1 MAAFDNVTVKEGVEQ
16 ETVDAVE
23 AISTYKYGWETD
35 IEMEY
40 APKGVNPDIVR
51 LISEKNEE
59 PEWMTEW
66 RLKAFERWTQMKEP
80 TWAMVDYPEID
91 FQEQYYYAR
100 PKSMA
105 TKPKSLDEVDPKLL
119 ATYEKLGIP
128 LKEQMILAGVEGADD
143 APADAVSALSAT
155 AGSDRRVAVDAVFD
169 SVSVGTTFKKELEKA
184 GVIFCSISEA
194 IREHPELVK
203 KYLGSVVPV
212 SDNFYATL
220 NSAVFSDGSFVY
232 VPPGVRCPMELSTY
246 FRINAENTGQFERTL
261 IIADKGSYVS
271 YLEGCTAPK
280 RDTAQLHAAVVEII
294 VEEDA
299 EVKYSTVQNWF
310 PGDENGKG
318 GIYNFVTKRADCR
331 GDRAKVMWTQV
342 ETGSAVTWKYPSCIL
357 RGNESQGEF
366 YSIAIANNHQQAD
379 TGTKMI
385 HLGKDTRS
393 RIVSKGISA
402 GVAQNTY
409 RGLVSMHPKAK
420 NSRNYTQCDSLLIG
434 DKCGAHTVPY
444 IEVKNNSSRCEHEAT
459 TSKVDDEQL
468 FYCRQRG
475 MDEEE
480 AVALVVNGFCKEVL
494 QALPMEFAMEA
505 QALVAIS
512 LEGSVG

>member
-1 MAAFDNVTVKEGVEQ
+1 MTAPDGKLEVREGVDR
-16 ETVDAVE
+16 ETVETVANMG
-23 AISTYKYGWETD
+23 AYKHGWNTE
-35 IEMEY
+35 IEMDF
-40 APKGVNPDIVR
+40 APKGLDESIVR
-51 LISEKNEE
+51 LISERNEE
-59 PEWMTEW
+59 PGWMTEW
-66 RLKAFERWTQMKEP
+66 RLEAFERWQTKTEP
-80 TWAMVDYPEID
+80 DWAMLNITPIDY
-91 FQEQYYYAR
+91 QEQYYYAR
-100 PKSMA
+100 PA
-105 TKPKSLDEVDPKLL
+105 TMREKPKSLDEVDPKLL
-119 ATYEKLGIP
+119 ETYQKLGIP
-128 LKEQMILAGVEGADD
+128 LKEQAILAGVDGAED
-143 APADAVSALSAT
+143 APAE
-155 AGSDRRVAVDAVFD
+155 GRRVAVDAVFD
-169 SVSVGTTFKKELEKA
+169 SVSVGTTFKEELAKA

-203 KYLGSVVPV
+203 KYLGSVVPQ
-212 SDNFYATL
+212 SDNYFATL

-271 YLEGCTAPK
+271 YLEGCTAPQ

-294 VEEDA
+294 AEEDA

-331 GDRAKVMWTQV
+331 GDRSKVMWTQV
-342 ETGSAVTWKYPSCIL
+342 ETGSAITWKYPSCIL

-366 YSIAIANNHQQAD
+366 YSIAITNNWQQAD

-385 HLGKDTRS
+385 HLGRDTRS

-402 GVAQNTY
+402 GHAQNTY
-409 RGLVSMHPKAK
+409 RGQVAMHPKAK
-420 NSRNYTQCDSLLIG
+420 DSRNYTQCDSLLIG
-434 DKCGAHTVPY
+434 SECGAHTVPY
-444 IEVKNNSSRCEHEAT
+444 IEVRNNSSRVEHEAT
-459 TSKVDDEQL
+459 TSKVDDDQL

-505 QALVAIS
+505 QQLVAIS

>member
-1 MAAFDNVTVKEGVEQ
+1 MTVLETVNAPELREGVDRETI
-16 ETVDAVE
+16 ETVQAM
-23 AISTYKYGWETD
+23 AGKYKYGWETE
-35 IEMEY
+35 IETEY
-40 APKGVNPDIVR
+40 APKGLNEDIVR
-51 LISEKNEE
+51 LISQKNGEPAWLLDWRLDAFRRWQKMEE
-59 PEWMTEW
+59 P
-66 RLKAFERWTQMKEP
+66 R
-80 TWAMVDYPEID
+80 WAMLNYPEID
-91 FQEQYYYAR
+91 YQDQFYYAT

-105 TKPKSLDEVDPKLL
+105 KKPKSLDEVDPKLL
-119 ATYEKLGIP
+119 ATYAKLGIP
-128 LKEQMILAGVEGADD
+128 LKEQMLLAGVEGEAE
-143 APADAVSALSAT
+143 P
-155 AGSDRRVAVDAVFD
+155 RKVAVDAVFD
-169 SVSVGTTFKKELEKA
+169 SVSVGTTFKAELAKA

-194 IREHPELVK
+194 VREHPELVK
-203 KYLGSVVPV
+203 QYLGSVVPPT
-212 SDNFYATL
+212 DNFFATL

-232 VPPGVRCPMELSTY
+232 IPKGVKCPMELSTY

-261 IIADKGSYVS
+261 IVADEGSYVS

-280 RDTAQLHAAVVEII
+280 RDTNQLHAAVVEIVI
-294 VEEDA
+294 LKDA
-299 EVKYSTVQNWF
+299 EVKYSTVQNWY
-310 PGDENGKG
+310 PGDENGVG

-342 ETGSAVTWKYPSCIL
+342 ETGSAITWKYPSCIL
-357 RGNESQGEF
+357 RGDDSQGEF
-366 YSIAIANNHQQAD
+366 YSIAIANNAQQAD

-385 HLGKDTRS
+385 HLGKRTKS

-402 GVAQNTY
+402 GRAQNTY

-420 NSRNYTQCDSLLIG
+420 DSRNYTQCDSLLIG

-444 IEVKNNSSRCEHEAT
+444 IEVRNNSSRVEHEAT
-459 TSKVDDEQL
+459 TSKVDDDQL
-468 FYCRQRG
+468 FYCRSRG

-505 QALVAIS
+505 QSLVAIS

>member
-1 MAAFDNVTVKEGVEQ
+1 MDNAADDVMVKEGVDQ
-16 ETVDAVE
+16 DTVDAVRE
-23 AISTYKYGWETD
+23 VGGAYKYGWQTD

-40 APKGVNPDIVR
+40 APKGLSADIVK
-51 LISEKNEE
+51 LISTKNEE
-59 PEWMTEW
+59 PQWMLDW
-66 RLKAFERWTQMKEP
+66 RLAAYDRWLQKEEP
-80 TWAMVDYPEID
+80 TWAMVDYPQID
-91 FQEQYYYAR
+91 FQDQYYYAR
-100 PKSMA
+100 PKSMEI
-105 TKPKSLDEVDPKLL
+105 KPKSLDEVDPKLL

-128 LKEQMILAGVEGADD
+128 LKEQMILAGVEGAEELTE
-143 APADAVSALSAT
+143 AP
-155 AGSDRRVAVDAVFD
+155 RRVAVDAVFD
-169 SVSVGTTFKKELEKA
+169 SVSVGTTFQAELLKA

-194 IREHPELVK
+194 IRDHPELVK

-212 SDNFYATL
+212 SDNYYATL

-271 YLEGCTAPK
+271 YLEGCTAPA
-280 RDTAQLHAAVVEII
+280 RDIAQLHAAVVEII
-294 VEEDA
+294 IEEDA
-299 EVKYSTVQNWF
+299 EVKYSTVQNWY
-310 PGDENGKG
+310 PGDEDGKG

-331 GDRAKVMWTQV
+331 GDRSKVMWTQV

-357 RGNESQGEF
+357 RGDDSQGEF
-366 YSIAIANNHQQAD
+366 YSIAITNNMQQAD

-385 HLGKDTRS
+385 HLGKRSKS

-402 GVAQNTY
+402 GKAQNTY
-409 RGLVSMHPKAK
+409 RGLVSMHPKATH
-420 NSRNYTQCDSLLIG
+420 SRNYTQCDSLLIG

-444 IEVKNNSSRCEHEAT
+444 IEVKNNSSRVEHEAT
-459 TSKVDDEQL
+459 TSKVDDDQL
-468 FYCRQRG
+468 FYCRSRG

-480 AVALVVNGFCKEVL
+480 AVALVVNGFCKDVL

-505 QALVAIS
+505 QQLVAIS

>member
-1 MAAFDNVTVKEGVEQ
+1 MAATKDMIAKEGVEE
-16 ETVDAVE
+16 ETVDAVRTL
-23 AISTYKYGWETD
+23 ADNYKYGWETE

-59 PEWMTEW
+59 PEWMLEW
-66 RLKAFERWTQMKEP
+66 RLAAFARWEKLTEP
-80 TWAMVDYPEID
+80 TWAMVNYPDID
-91 FQEQYYYAR
+91 FQDIYYYAR
-100 PKSMA
+100 PKSMEV
-105 TKPKSLDEVDPKLL
+105 KPKSLDEVDPKLL

-128 LKEQMILAGVEGADD
+128 LREQMILAGVEGADA
-143 APADAVSALSAT
+143 APAE
-155 AGSDRRVAVDAVFD
+155 GRKVAVDAVFD
-169 SVSVGTTFKKELEKA
+169 SVSVGTTFQKELAEA

-203 KYLGSVVPV
+203 KYLGTVVPV

-232 VPPGVRCPMELSTY
+232 IPPGVRCPMELSTY

-280 RDTAQLHAAVVEII
+280 RDVAQLHAAVVEII
-294 VEEDA
+294 IEEDA
-299 EVKYSTVQNWF
+299 EVKYSTVQNWY

-331 GDRAKVMWTQV
+331 GDNAKIMWTQV

-357 RGNESQGEF
+357 RGDGSQGEF
-366 YSIAIANNHQQAD
+366 YSIAITNNYQQAD
-379 TGTKMI
+379 TGTKMV
-385 HLGKDTRS
+385 HLGKGTKS

-402 GVAQNTY
+402 GHAQNTY
-409 RGLVSMHPKAK
+409 RGLVSMHPKAQ

-444 IEVKNNSSRCEHEAT
+444 IEVKNNSSRVEHEAT
-459 TSKVDDEQL
+459 TSKVDDEQM

-475 MDEEE
+475 MGEEE
-480 AVALVVNGFCKEVL
+480 AVALIVNGFAKEVL

>member
-1 MAAFDNVTVKEGVEQ
+1 MKFVDYTSISIKAGDGGDGCIAFLREKFR
-16 ETVDAVE
+16 
-23 AISTYKYGWETD
+23 
-35 IEMEY
+35 
-40 APKGVNPDIVR
+40 PKGGPAGGDGGHGGNVYFQVSSDLSTLSDLNYKKHYFAGDGENGKGKNMHGKNGEDIFIRVPQGT
-51 LISEKNEE
+51 I
-59 PEWMTEW
+59 
-66 RLKAFERWTQMKEP
+66 
-80 TWAMVDYPEID
+80 VID
-91 FQEQYYYAR
+91 
-100 PKSMA
+100 SN
-105 TKPKSLDEVDPKLL
+105 TKQV
-119 ATYEKLGIP
+119 I
-128 LKEQMILAGVEGADD
+128 AD
-143 APADAVSALSAT
+143 
-155 AGSDRRVAVDAVFD
+155 
-169 SVSVGTTFKKELEKA
+169 
-184 GVIFCSISEA
+184 
-194 IREHPELVK
+194 LVK
-203 KYLGSVVPV
+203 KDLGSVVPIT
-212 SDNFYATL
+212 DNYYATL

-232 VPPGVRCPMELSTY
+232 IPPGVRCPMELSTY

-280 RDTAQLHAAVVEII
+280 RDTAQLHAAVVEIV

-310 PGDENGKG
+310 PGDEDGNG

-331 GDRAKVMWTQV
+331 GDRSKVMWTQV

-366 YSIAIANNHQQAD
+366 YSIAITNNHQQAD
-379 TGTKMI
+379 TGTKMV
-385 HLGKDTRS
+385 HLGKNSKS

-402 GVAQNTY
+402 GFAQNTY

-444 IEVKNNSSRCEHEAT
+444 IEVKNNSSRVEHEAT
-459 TSKVDDEQL
+459 TSKVDDDQL

-480 AVALVVNGFCKEVL
+480 AVALVVNGFCKDVL

-505 QALVAIS
+505 QQLVAIS